1 VSLTLDSNVV
11 IEILRGRQPHYR
23 ARMDEAKAADISLHV
38 SSVVLH
44 ELAVGALRS
53 QRPAFHLDRL
63 DAFVA
68 EVEVDAWTGEDAM
81 AAARVRFDL
90 ESNGQGIGTYDTLI
104 AGQAVNRGRTVVT
117 NSLREFIRVP
127 HLDLL
132 DWSDPTGPRDR
143 SEASWL
149 QLMRR
154 PAK

>member
-23 ARMDEAKAADISLHV
+23 ARMDEAMAADIGLHV

-44 ELAVGALRS
+44 ELAAGALGSR
-53 QRPAFHLDRL
+53 RPAFHLERL
-63 DAFVA
+63 DAFIA

-90 ESNGQGIGTYDTLI
+90 ERSGQGIGTCETLI
-104 AGQAVNRGRTVVT
+104 AGQAVSRGRTVVT
-117 NSLREFIRVP
+117 NSLREFMRVP
-127 HLDLL
+127 QLELL
-132 DWSDPTGPRDR
+132 DWSDPAGPHDR
-143 SEASWL
+143 SEAWL

-154 PAK
+154 PTK